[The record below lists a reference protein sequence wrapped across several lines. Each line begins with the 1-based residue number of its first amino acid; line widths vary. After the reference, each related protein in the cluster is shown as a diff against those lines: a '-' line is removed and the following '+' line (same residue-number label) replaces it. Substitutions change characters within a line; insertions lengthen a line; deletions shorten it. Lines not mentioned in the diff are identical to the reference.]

1 VMVAISD
8 SSFVP
13 PLIYAVFGSS
23 RHMAVGTIAA
33 ASLLIAQTIQTVV
46 DPVEDP
52 TLYLHLIFTTTFITG
67 VFQACLGFFR

>member
-1 VMVAISD
+1 MILSD

-13 PLIYAVFGSS
+13 PLVYAIFGSS

-33 ASLLIAQTIQTVV
+33 ASLLIGQTIQTVA
-46 DPVEDP
+46 DPKEDP

-67 VFQACLGFFR
+67 IFQACLGIFR

>member
-1 VMVAISD
+1 
-8 SSFVP
+8 VP
-13 PLIYAVFGSS
+13 PLVYAVFGSS

-33 ASLLIAQTIQTVV
+33 ASLLIASIVSTVA
-46 DPVEDP
+46 DPTTEP

>member
-1 VMVAISD
+1 
-8 SSFVP
+8 
-13 PLIYAVFGSS
+13 
-23 RHMAVGTIAA
+23 MAVGTIAA